1 MSKHD
6 EQATGK
12 AEPSSQARVIDSR
25 VGFQATVQWSL
36 QTALAREART
46 IYLADPDFTDWPLD
60 AAGWIEPLTAWLK
73 RPQRRLVMIAS
84 GFERIQQL
92 HPRFNAWRPP
102 FSHAID
108 ARIPDPDLA
117 VEWPTVLVD
126 DGPVSMQLF
135 DHTHWRGRAGVDAR
149 DAKACRELVD
159 VLLQR
164 STPAWPVRPLG
175 L

>member
-6 EQATGK
+6 DPLAGGPGGEA
-12 AEPSSQARVIDSR
+12 PPRVIDSR
-25 VGFQATVQWSL
+25 AGFQATVLWCL

-46 IYLADPDFTDWPLD
+46 IHLADPDFADWPLD
-60 AAGWIEPLTAWLK
+60 AAAWIEPLTVWLK

-84 GFERIQQL
+84 DFERAQQL
-92 HPRFNAWRPP
+92 HPRFSAWRPA

-108 ARIPDPDLA
+108 ARNPDPELA

-149 DAKACRELVD
+149 DAKVCRDLIE

-164 STPAWPVRPLG
+164 STSAWPVRPLG